1 MFENG
6 QLVLYSKTGVCAV
19 CDIAEKEFV
28 RNQKR
33 LYYTLKPVFQQNNL
47 IYVPADDDKFYIRQV
62 LSKNEIKDFLENLDG
77 MKLDGN
83 KAPVSQEDFRQMLES
98 HDNLELAKLLA
109 FLCDKKQKAKEG
121 KKKFG
126 FLDEKYILLAE
137 KLLLGEISVVLEI
150 SLDEARE
157 LILNKIK
164 VS

>member
-6 QLVLYSKTGVCAV
+6 QLVVYSKTGVCTV
-19 CDIAEKEFV
+19 CDLAEKEFV

-47 IYVPADDDKFYIRQV
+47 IYVPARDDKFYIRQV
-62 LSKNEIKDFLENLDG
+62 LSKTEMEDFLKKLDST
-77 MKLDGN
+77 KLDGSN
-83 KAPVSQEDFRQMLES
+83 APVSQEDFRQMLES
-98 HDNLELAKLLA
+98 RENTELAKLLA
-109 FLCDKKQKAKEG
+109 FLFDKKQKAKEG

-126 FLDEKYILLAE
+126 FLDEKYMLLAE
-137 KLLLGEISVVLEI
+137 KLLLGEVAVVLEI
-150 SLDEARE
+150 SIDEARE